1 MTKKGFLLFLF
12 VFSLT
17 TSSAQNKF
25 IPGKILF
32 KDGSRIKGYV
42 MIAKG
47 KVQFKT
53 DHKSRKKKYGPK
65 VVDKV
70 IYGDVIEE
78 TGYYEYVPIRK
89 GHYSLMKLNINGKV
103 KLYSEAFVKTSH
115 EYFDS
120 ENTKFVSSIEKKRFI
135 NYFLF
140 KTKDEVAIKIA
151 INDKNDYFLKL
162 AKQYFAD
169 CPDIINYLDNDLYHI
184 NNIAEL
190 IEDYNLLC
198 N

>member
-103 KLYSEAFVKTSH
+103 KLYSEAF
-115 EYFDS
+115 E
-120 ENTKFVSSIEKKRFI
+120 
-135 NYFLF
+135 
-140 KTKDEVAIKIA
+140 IA